1 MGFEVTI
8 RSMTVEDVSRVHE
21 IDCLSFALPWSER
34 SYLFEINENGA
45 ARLWVAEISGDGGR
59 PQVVG
64 MLVIWLILD
73 EAHVGTLAVHPD
85 YRNQGIARRLLARG
99 LLGAIED
106 GATHS
111 LLEVRRRNLAAQ
123 QLYRRFGYQVVGA
136 RPRYY
141 RDNGEDAL
149 LMDLDGLDADGLRA
163 MMKDKEA

>member
-34 SYLFEINENGA
+34 SYLFEINENSA
-45 ARLWVAEISGDGGR
+45 ARLWVAEVPGDDGR
-59 PQVVG
+59 PQVAG

-85 YRNQGIARRLLARG
+85 FRNQGIARRLLARG
-99 LLGAIED
+99 LLGALED
-106 GATHS
+106 GAMHS
-111 LLEVRRRNLAAQ
+111 LLEVRRSNLAAQ
-123 QLYRRFGYQVVGA
+123 QLYQRFGYQVVGV

-149 LMDLDGLDADGLRA
+149 LMDLDVLNADDLRA
-163 MMKDKEA
+163 RMKDEAA